1 MGPQSNQMAM
11 GGSPGECSLKLT
23 EYLCPVKL
31 KANNTEGVGG
41 VHLSFA
47 KTDDIEAFPFLRKM
61 VKLFDR
67 IRWNSIVVEYVPIA
81 SALTGGNVV
90 IGMDWGAASITSNT
104 YGKIA
109 TTSPNTSTPVSKG
122 RVMTLPKSQLMVVKY
137 YPTDEAET
145 VSSENTVGSI
155 VWGVMGDA
163 PTTDKALGILRI
175 TYSVTLQG
183 TTTAR

>member
-1 MGPQSNQMAM
+1 MAM
-11 GGSPGECSLKLT
+11 GGTPGECHLSLT

-31 KANNTEGVGG
+31 PATKTEAVGG
-41 VHLSFA
+41 VHLSFV
-47 KTDDIEAFPFLRKM
+47 KSDDVEAFPFLRKM
-61 VKLFDR
+61 AKLFDR
-67 IRWNSIVVEYVPIA
+67 IRWNSLLVEYVPVA

-90 IGMDWGAASITSNT
+90 LGMDWGAASITSNT

-109 TTSPNTSTPVSKG
+109 TTSPNVSTPVSKG

-137 YPTDEAET
+137 YPTDETET
-145 VSSENTVGSI
+145 ISSENTVGSI

-163 PTTDKALGILRI
+163 PTTDKALGILRV

-183 TTTAR
+183 TTSTR